1 MQLWINKNTFDITR
15 YDYTVQKVYIFIGA
29 VVLAAAAFA
38 GGVWWAQS
46 GATSAPNGIHG
57 QVMSRSDSSLTI
69 QLSTGLQ
76 KTFVIGPQTSFVEAP
91 PALDKMPADAT
102 IGRMVKVFSTGG
114 GAANSVLLLLQ
125 AEGTPPGTTT
135 PPGTP

>member
-15 YDYTVQKVYIFIGA
+15 YDYTVPKVYIFIGA

-46 GATSAPNGIHG
+46 GATSAPSGIHG

-91 PALDKMPADAT
+91 PAILKTPADAT
-102 IGRMVKVFSTGG
+102 IGMLVNVFATQ
-114 GAANSVLLLLQ
+114 GAAANTVQLLPY
-125 AEGTPPGTTT
+125 APTTT
-135 PPGTP
+135 APLQ